1 VPFIPVLT
9 QGRSSYLEVSDPTSF
24 SSHPTVNTI
33 RAVMVRKRPLGDSDR
48 VRTGPEDMTTRVVG
62 VAVILITAA
71 LAYSLIFTA
80 FPQRV
85 TYQWEFENGERV
97 PITHITCPSPWS
109 VLYEDATPGGVVSGD
124 LCVLPARGQVV
135 QGVTT
140 AVVGLVVGVWLLTR
154 PTRRPG
160 PLPELPDSVRA
171 LLSKR

>member
-1 VPFIPVLT
+1 
-9 QGRSSYLEVSDPTSF
+9 
-24 SSHPTVNTI
+24 
-33 RAVMVRKRPLGDSDR
+33 MVRKRRSGDLDR

-62 VAVILITAA
+62 VLVILLTAL
-71 LAYSLIFTA
+71 LAYTLIFTA
-80 FPQRV
+80 FPHRV

-109 VLYEDATPGGVVSGD
+109 ILYEDATPGGPVSGD

-135 QGVTT
+135 QGVT
-140 AVVGLVVGVWLLTR
+140 AVALGLVIGAWMLTR